1 MVVRVVWWNLDGTS
15 ATIEE
20 LRRYLRE
27 DSVPAFAAL
36 AGLRLKL
43 WIADE
48 DANRWGAIYL
58 WESPEAAA
66 QPLPSRA
73 SELIGKEP
81 DFGEWFQLEASIE
94 GVFEAAAA
102 LSRRGRAFA

>member
-27 DSVPAFAAL
+27 HSVPAFAAL

-48 DANRWGAIYL
+48 NANRWGAIYL

-94 GVFEAAAA
+94 GIFEAAS